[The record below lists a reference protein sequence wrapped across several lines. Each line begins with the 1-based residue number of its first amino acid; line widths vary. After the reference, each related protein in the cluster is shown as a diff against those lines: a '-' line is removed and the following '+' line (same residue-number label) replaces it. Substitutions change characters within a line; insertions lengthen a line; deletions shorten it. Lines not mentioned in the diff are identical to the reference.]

1 MDLKL
6 ILAGRISPKT
16 ISQICEASDRE
27 KLFSLIDDADERVAY
42 NALWCMTHWDT
53 AGVAWLETRRDT
65 LIQHALR
72 EKHQGNLRLT
82 LSLLER
88 QTWTEGDVCSAFMDF
103 CLKNINTNAR
113 YGIRSLAAKLAYAQ
127 CRFYPEM
134 VSELLDRLE
143 MMTVSDTSQALLT
156 TRKNILKMLAKNKNT
171 RQT

>member
-65 LIQHALR
+65 LIQHAP
-72 EKHQGNLRLT
+72 
-82 LSLLER
+82 
-88 QTWTEGDVCSAFMDF
+88 
-103 CLKNINTNAR
+103 

>member
-1 MDLKL
+1 M
-6 ILAGRISPKT
+6 SPGLRHVA
-16 ISQICEASDRE
+16 IH
-27 KLFSLIDDADERVAY
+27 LFNMRS
-42 NALWCMTHWDT
+42 
-53 AGVAWLETRRDT
+53 G
-65 LIQHALR
+65 
-72 EKHQGNLRLT
+72 
-82 LSLLER
+82 
-88 QTWTEGDVCSAFMDF
+88 
-103 CLKNINTNAR
+103 KNINTNAP